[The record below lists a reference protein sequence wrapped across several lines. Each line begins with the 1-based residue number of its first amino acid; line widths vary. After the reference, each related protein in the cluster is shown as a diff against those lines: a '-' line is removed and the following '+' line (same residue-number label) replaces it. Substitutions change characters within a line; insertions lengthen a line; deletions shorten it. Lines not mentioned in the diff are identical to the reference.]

1 MFCKFISVIFIKY
14 VILLKDKLLFVE
26 VTYMKFNKLIPELA
40 VFDINETK
48 DFYINILGFKLEYE
62 RVDENF
68 VFLSFEDSQFMF
80 EEIHEEGWNIGE
92 LTYPLGRGI
101 NFSIEVKDINKLY
114 GEIKSHNIT
123 LYRELMVNNYQAENE
138 TIEQKEFLI
147 QDPNGYL
154 LRFTN

>member
-1 MFCKFISVIFIKY
+1 
-14 VILLKDKLLFVE
+14 
-26 VTYMKFNKLIPELA
+26 MKFNKLIPELT

-62 RVDENF
+62 RKEENF

-80 EEIHEEGWNIGE
+80 EQIHEKGWNLGE
-92 LTYPLGRGI
+92 LTYPLGNGI

-114 GEIKSHNIT
+114 VNIKGHNIT
-123 LYRELMVNNYQAENE
+123 LYRELMVNKYQAENE

>member
-1 MFCKFISVIFIKY
+1 
-14 VILLKDKLLFVE
+14 
-26 VTYMKFNKLIPELA
+26 MKFNKLIPELA

>member
-1 MFCKFISVIFIKY
+1 
-14 VILLKDKLLFVE
+14 
-26 VTYMKFNKLIPELA
+26 MKFNKLIPELT

-62 RVDENF
+62 RIEENF
-68 VFLSFEDSQFMF
+68 VFLSFEDNQFMF
-80 EEIHEEGWNIGE
+80 EQIHEEGWNIGE

-114 GEIKSHNIT
+114 VKIKSHNKTI
-123 LYRELMVNNYQAENE
+123 YRELMVNNYKAENE

>member
-1 MFCKFISVIFIKY
+1 
-14 VILLKDKLLFVE
+14 
-26 VTYMKFNKLIPELA
+26 MKFNKLIPELT

-62 RVDENF
+62 RVDQKF

-114 GEIKSHNIT
+114 VEIKSHNIT
-123 LYRELMVNNYQAENE
+123 LYRELMVNNYKAENE

>member
-1 MFCKFISVIFIKY
+1 
-14 VILLKDKLLFVE
+14 
-26 VTYMKFNKLIPELA
+26 MKFNKLIPELT

-101 NFSIEVKDINKLY
+101 NFSIEVKDINVWGMTK
-114 GEIKSHNIT
+114 
-123 LYRELMVNNYQAENE
+123 
-138 TIEQKEFLI
+138 
-147 QDPNGYL
+147 
-154 LRFTN
+154 

>member
-1 MFCKFISVIFIKY
+1 
-14 VILLKDKLLFVE
+14 
-26 VTYMKFNKLIPELA
+26 MKFNKLIPELT

-62 RVDENF
+62 RVEENF
-68 VFLSFEDSQFMF
+68 VFMSFENSQFMF
-80 EEIHEEGWNIGE
+80 EQIHDGGWNIGE
-92 LTYPLGRGI
+92 LAYPLGRGI
-101 NFSIEVKDINKLY
+101 NFSLEVKAINKLY
-114 GEIKSHNIT
+114 AKIKSHNIS